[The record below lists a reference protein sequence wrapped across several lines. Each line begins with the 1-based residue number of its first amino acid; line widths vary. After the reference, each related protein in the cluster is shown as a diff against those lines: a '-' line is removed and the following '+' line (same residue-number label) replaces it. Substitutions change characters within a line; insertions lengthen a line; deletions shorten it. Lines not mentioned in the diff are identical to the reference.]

1 MSIRKMLE
9 EAGRL
14 FMERRYQEALD
25 IFLAILRKDPENLEA
40 QMGAMLC
47 DLVSEDEEE
56 AAALYDFF
64 LVLKEE
70 GEPEPYKRI
79 IAMIQTLDVA
89 QNSLNELQI
98 EQSPIAAE
106 GISYADFKRIVQE
119 RGSFKRA
126 FEDIMFSTKV
136 IITKKSD
143 FFDFIDNL
151 IESGFTDMV
160 YSYIE
165 DATKLYPTDK
175 RLSELLDRLQST
187 KA

>member
-1 MSIRKMLE
+1 MSIRKMLD

-25 IFLAILRKDPENLEA
+25 LFLAILRQDPDNLEA

-47 DLVSEDEEE
+47 DLVNEDEEE

-70 GEPEPYKRI
+70 SEPKPYNRI
-79 IAMIQTLDVA
+79 IAMIQALDGA
-89 QNSLNELQI
+89 QSSLDDLGFETSTI
-98 EQSPIAAE
+98 IPE
-106 GISYADFKRIVQE
+106 GISYSDFKEIVKE
-119 RGSFKRA
+119 RGFKRA

-143 FFDFIDNL
+143 FFDFIGQL
-151 IESGFTDMV
+151 IESGYTDMV

>member
-1 MSIRKMLE
+1 MSIRKMLD

-25 IFLAILRKDPENLEA
+25 LFLAILRKDPENLEA

-64 LVLKEE
+64 LVLKDE

-79 IAMIQTLDVA
+79 IAMIQTLDGA
-89 QNSLNELQI
+89 QNSLSELEI
-98 EQSPIAAE
+98 ETPSVVPE
-106 GISYADFKRIVQE
+106 GISYSDFKEIVKE

-136 IITKKSD
+136 VITKKSD
-143 FFDFIDNL
+143 FFDFIHQL
-151 IESGFTDMV
+151 IESGYTDMV

-165 DATKLYPTDK
+165 DATKLYPADK
-175 RLSELLDRLQST
+175 RLGELLDRLQST
-187 KA
+187 KV